1 MFVCACVYVCRTRDI
16 IGQFMKTTE
25 FIFTAKESILIYRKQ
40 YLYLGEGHVCRSYA
54 VRVTR

>member
-1 MFVCACVYVCRTRDI
+1 
-16 IGQFMKTTE
+16 MKTTE

-54 VRVTR
+54 VKVTIAVNILMYFVLMIFLL